1 LILAPTAK
9 SFKALPEKVRMDKTP
24 TPQEL
29 RKLCDILCDKAC
41 SLSERL
47 DEVSPLIDW
56 QAWGCAAALNELHM
70 KMDRMLEIIASQ
82 SKRQT
87 G

>member
-1 LILAPTAK
+1 M
-9 SFKALPEKVRMDKTP
+9 ETP
-24 TPQEL
+24 TSREL

-47 DEVSPLIDW
+47 DEVTPLPDW
-56 QAWGCAAALNELHM
+56 QAWGCAAALNELHS

-82 SKRQT
+82 PKRNV